1 VNSAFFAQM
10 DMKAITDGAVLWTPT
25 EEHIQRSNIKR
36 YMNWLKE
43 KKGLSFETHRQL
55 WNWSVEQLEEFWESV
70 WEYCEVKSATP
81 YRCVLEERKMPG
93 AKWFPGATL
102 NYAEHVFRNERSDR
116 PALLFRSERVPYRE
130 VTWKELKEKTAAVAS
145 ALKKIGVKPGDRVV
159 AYMPNIPETV
169 IAFLACASIGAIWSS
184 CSPDFGANSVIDRFQ
199 QIEPV
204 VLFAI
209 DGCQYNGKEFD
220 KRPIV
225 DELREKL
232 PSLKKTIL
240 LPYLREDVQAP
251 DDSVLL
257 WDDIIREKAELSYEY
272 VPFDH
277 PLWIL
282 YSSGTTGLPKPIVQG
297 HGGILLEHLKS
308 LLIEE
313 NLTKESTFFWF
324 TTTGWMMWNFLIGG
338 LLVGAAVVLYDG
350 SPTYPDGN
358 VLWELAEKARIT
370 HFGTSAAFIN
380 VCMKLGIKP
389 KELYDFSDLQA
400 VLSTGSPLTTEGFA
414 WVYENVKDD
423 ICLVSCSGGTDV
435 CTAFVAGSPIL
446 PVRAGIIQCRSLG
459 ANVQAFDENGNR
471 LINEVGELV
480 IIDPMPS
487 MPLFF
492 WNDPNYE
499 RYLDSYFDTYP
510 GIWKHGDWIKIDEEG
525 GCVIYGRSDSTIN
538 RAGVR
543 MGTSEIYR
551 AVEALDEVLESLVI
565 DLEIMG
571 RKSFMPLFVVL
582 QPGAALDEEL
592 KEKIKNEI
600 RQKVSPRFVPDEIY
614 EVEQIPK
621 TLNGKKMEIP
631 IRKLLLGFPLEK
643 AVNPGSM
650 ANPESLQFFI
660 ELSKQLTNSK
670 QDSLSKH

>member
-1 VNSAFFAQM
+1 
-10 DMKAITDGAVLWTPT
+10 MKTVTEGTTLWTPT
-25 EEHIQRSNIKR
+25 EERIQRSSIKR

-43 KKGLSFETHRQL
+43 KKGLAFETHQAL
-55 WNWSVEQLEEFWESV
+55 WNWSVEHLEEFWESV
-70 WEYCEVKSATP
+70 WEYCEIKSAAP

-102 NYAEHVFRNERSDR
+102 NYAENVFRNERSDR

-184 CSPDFGANSVIDRFQ
+184 CSPDFGAGSVIDRFQ
-199 QIEPV
+199 QIEPA

-225 DELREKL
+225 DELRKKL

-240 LPYLREDVQAP
+240 LPYLRKNVQER
-251 DDSVLL
+251 DDSILL
-257 WDDIIREKAELSYEY
+257 WDEIIQEKAELSYEY

-297 HGGILLEHLKS
+297 HGGILIEHLKT
-308 LLIEE
+308 LMIEQ
-313 NLTKESTFFWF
+313 NITKESTFFWF

-358 VLWELAEKARIT
+358 ALWELAEKARIT

-380 VCMKLGIKP
+380 ICMKHGIKP
-389 KELYDFSDLQA
+389 KESYDFSGLEA
-400 VLSTGSPLTTEGFA
+400 VLSTGSPLTAEGFL

-435 CTAFVAGSPIL
+435 CTAFVGGSPML
-446 PVRAGIIQCRSLG
+446 PVRAGVISCRALG
-459 ANVQAFDENGNR
+459 AKVQAFDESGNP

-480 IIDPMPS
+480 VTEPMPS

-492 WNDPNYE
+492 WNDSNHE
-499 RYLDSYFDTYP
+499 RYISSYFDTYP
-510 GIWKHGDWIKIDEEG
+510 GVWKHGDWIKINEEG
-525 GCVIYGRSDSTIN
+525 GCIIYGRSDSTIN

-551 AVEALDEVLESLVI
+551 VVEAIDEVLDSLII
-565 DLEIMG
+565 DLEMMG
-571 RKSFMPLFVVL
+571 RTSFMPLFVVL
-582 QPGAALDEEL
+582 NPGAVLDEAL
-592 KEKIKNEI
+592 KEKIRQAI
-600 RQKVSPRFVPDEIY
+600 RQNVSPRFVPDEIY
-614 EVEQIPK
+614 QVKQIPK

-650 ANPESLQFFI
+650 ANPESLEFFM
-660 ELSKQLTNSK
+660 ELSAKLENNV
-670 QDSLSKH
+670 KHQ

>member
-1 VNSAFFAQM
+1 
-10 DMKAITDGAVLWTPT
+10 MKTVTEGTTLWTPT
-25 EEHIQRSNIKR
+25 EERIQRSSIKR

-43 KKGLSFETHRQL
+43 KKGLAFETHQAL
-55 WNWSVEQLEEFWESV
+55 WNWSVEHLEEFWETV
-70 WEYCEVKSATP
+70 WEYCEIKSAAP

-102 NYAEHVFRNERSDR
+102 NYAENVFRNERSDR

-184 CSPDFGANSVIDRFQ
+184 CSPDFGAGSVIDRFQ
-199 QIEPV
+199 QIEPA

-225 DELREKL
+225 DELRKKL

-240 LPYLREDVQAP
+240 LPYLRKNEQER
-251 DDSVLL
+251 DDSILL
-257 WDDIIREKAELSYEY
+257 WDEIIQEKAELSYEY

-297 HGGILLEHLKS
+297 HGGILIEHLKT
-308 LLIEE
+308 LMIEQ
-313 NLTKESTFFWF
+313 NITKESTFFWF

-358 VLWELAEKARIT
+358 ALWELAEKARIT

-380 VCMKLGIKP
+380 ICMKHRIKP
-389 KELYDFSDLQA
+389 KESYDFSGLEA
-400 VLSTGSPLTTEGFA
+400 VLSTGSPLTAEGFL

-435 CTAFVAGSPIL
+435 CTAFVGGSPML
-446 PVRAGIIQCRSLG
+446 PVRAGVISCRALG
-459 ANVQAFDENGNR
+459 AKVQAFDENGNP

-480 IIDPMPS
+480 VTEPMPS

-492 WNDPNYE
+492 WNDSNHE
-499 RYLDSYFDTYP
+499 RYISSYFDTYP
-510 GIWKHGDWIKIDEEG
+510 GVWKHGDWIKINEEG
-525 GCVIYGRSDSTIN
+525 GCIIYGRSDSTIN

-551 AVEALDEVLESLVI
+551 VVEAIDEVLDSLII
-565 DLEIMG
+565 DLEMMG
-571 RKSFMPLFVVL
+571 RTSFMPLFVVL
-582 QPGAALDEEL
+582 NPGAVLDEAL
-592 KEKIKNEI
+592 KEKIRQAI
-600 RQKVSPRFVPDEIY
+600 RQNVSPRFVPDEIY
-614 EVEQIPK
+614 QVKQIPK

-643 AVNPGSM
+643 AVNLGSM
-650 ANPESLQFFI
+650 ANPESLEFFM
-660 ELSKQLTNSK
+660 ELSAKLENNV
-670 QDSLSKH
+670 KHQ

>member
-1 VNSAFFAQM
+1 
-10 DMKAITDGAVLWTPT
+10 MKTVTEGTTLWTPT
-25 EEHIQRSNIKR
+25 EERIQRSSIKR

-43 KKGLSFETHRQL
+43 KKGLAFETHQAL
-55 WNWSVEQLEEFWESV
+55 WNWSVEHLEEFWESV
-70 WEYCEVKSATP
+70 WEYCEIKSAAP

-102 NYAEHVFRNERSDR
+102 NYAENVFRNERSDR

-184 CSPDFGANSVIDRFQ
+184 CSPDFGAGSVIDRFQ
-199 QIEPV
+199 QIEPA

-225 DELREKL
+225 DELRKKL

-240 LPYLREDVQAP
+240 LPYLRKNEQER
-251 DDSVLL
+251 DDSILL
-257 WDDIIREKAELSYEY
+257 WDEIIQEKAELSYEY

-297 HGGILLEHLKS
+297 HGGILIEHLKT
-308 LLIEE
+308 LMIEQ
-313 NLTKESTFFWF
+313 NITKESTFFWF

-358 VLWELAEKARIT
+358 ALWELAEKARIT

-380 VCMKLGIKP
+380 ICMKHGIKP
-389 KELYDFSDLQA
+389 KESYDFSGLEA
-400 VLSTGSPLTTEGFA
+400 VLSTGSPLTAEGFL

-435 CTAFVAGSPIL
+435 CTAFVGGSPML
-446 PVRAGIIQCRSLG
+446 PVRAGVISCRALG
-459 ANVQAFDENGNR
+459 AKVQAFDENGNP

-480 IIDPMPS
+480 VTEPMPS

-492 WNDPNYE
+492 WNDSNHE
-499 RYLDSYFDTYP
+499 RYMSSYFDTYP
-510 GIWKHGDWIKIDEEG
+510 GVWKHGDWIKINEEG
-525 GCVIYGRSDSTIN
+525 GCIIYGRSDSTIN

-551 AVEALDEVLESLVI
+551 VVEAIDEVLDSLII
-565 DLEIMG
+565 DLEMMG
-571 RKSFMPLFVVL
+571 RTSFMPLFVVL
-582 QPGAALDEEL
+582 NPGAVLDEAL
-592 KEKIKNEI
+592 KEKIRQAI
-600 RQKVSPRFVPDEIY
+600 RQNVSPRFVPDEIY
-614 EVEQIPK
+614 QVKQIPK

-650 ANPESLQFFI
+650 ANPESLEFFM
-660 ELSKQLTNSK
+660 ELSAKLENNV
-670 QDSLSKH
+670 KHQ

>member
-1 VNSAFFAQM
+1 MNSAFFAQM
-10 DMKAITDGAVLWTPT
+10 NMKAITDGTVLWTPT

-36 YMNWLKE
+36 YMNWLKK

-130 VTWKELKEKTAAVAS
+130 VAWKELKEKTAAVAN

-184 CSPDFGANSVIDRFQ
+184 CSPDFGASSVIDRFQ

-209 DGCQYNGKEFD
+209 DGCQYGGKEFD

-257 WDDIIREKAELSYEY
+257 WDDIIREKAELTYEY

-338 LLVGAAVVLYDG
+338 LLVGASVVLYDG

-480 IIDPMPS
+480 ITDPMPS

-551 AVEALDEVLESLVI
+551 AVESLDEVLESLII
-565 DLEIMG
+565 DLELMG

-614 EVEQIPK
+614 QVEQIPK

-650 ANPESLQFFI
+650 ANPEALQFFI
-660 ELSKQLTNSK
+660 ELSKQLANSK
-670 QDSLSKH
+670 QDSLSNH

>member
-1 VNSAFFAQM
+1 
-10 DMKAITDGAVLWTPT
+10 MKTVTEGTTLWTPT
-25 EEHIQRSNIKR
+25 EERIQRSSIKR

-43 KKGLSFETHRQL
+43 KKGLAFETHQAL
-55 WNWSVEQLEEFWESV
+55 WNWSVEHLEEFWESV
-70 WEYCEVKSATP
+70 WEYCEIKSAAP

-102 NYAEHVFRNERSDR
+102 NYAENVFRNERSDR

-184 CSPDFGANSVIDRFQ
+184 CSPDFGAGSVIDRFQ
-199 QIEPV
+199 QIEPT
-204 VLFAI
+204 VLFTI

-225 DELREKL
+225 DELRKKL

-240 LPYLREDVQAP
+240 LPYLRKNEQER
-251 DDSVLL
+251 DDSILL
-257 WDDIIREKAELSYEY
+257 WDEIIQEKAELSYEY

-297 HGGILLEHLKS
+297 HGGILIEHLKT
-308 LLIEE
+308 LMIEQ
-313 NLTKESTFFWF
+313 NITKESTFFWF

-358 VLWELAEKARIT
+358 ALWELAEKARIT

-380 VCMKLGIKP
+380 ICMKHGIKP
-389 KELYDFSDLQA
+389 KESYDFSGLEA
-400 VLSTGSPLTTEGFA
+400 VLSTGSPLTAEGFL

-435 CTAFVAGSPIL
+435 CTAFVGGSPML
-446 PVRAGIIQCRSLG
+446 PVRAGVISCRALG
-459 ANVQAFDENGNR
+459 AKVQAFDENGNP

-480 IIDPMPS
+480 VTEPMPS

-492 WNDPNYE
+492 WNDSNHE
-499 RYLDSYFDTYP
+499 RYISSYFDTYP
-510 GIWKHGDWIKIDEEG
+510 GVWKHGDWIKINEEG
-525 GCVIYGRSDSTIN
+525 GCIIYGRSDSTIN

-551 AVEALDEVLESLVI
+551 VVEAIDEVLDSLII
-565 DLEIMG
+565 DLEMMG
-571 RKSFMPLFVVL
+571 RTSFMPLFVVL
-582 QPGAALDEEL
+582 NPGAVLDEAL
-592 KEKIKNEI
+592 KEKIRQAI
-600 RQKVSPRFVPDEIY
+600 RQNVSPRFVPDEIY
-614 EVEQIPK
+614 QVKQIPK

-650 ANPESLQFFI
+650 ANPESLEFFM
-660 ELSKQLTNSK
+660 ELSAKLENNV
-670 QDSLSKH
+670 KHQ

>member
-1 VNSAFFAQM
+1 M
-10 DMKAITDGAVLWTPT
+10 DADRGAYSTVKYKTLY
-25 EEHIQRSNIKR
+25 ELAKG
-36 YMNWLKE
+36 
-43 KKGLSFETHRQL
+43 KKGLAFETHQAL
-55 WNWSVEQLEEFWESV
+55 WNWSVEHLEEFWETV
-70 WEYCEVKSATP
+70 WEYCEIKSAAP

-102 NYAEHVFRNERSDR
+102 NYAENVFRNERSDR

-184 CSPDFGANSVIDRFQ
+184 CSPDFGAGSVIDRFQ
-199 QIEPV
+199 QIEPA

-225 DELREKL
+225 DELRKKL

-240 LPYLREDVQAP
+240 LPYLRKNEQER
-251 DDSVLL
+251 DDSILL
-257 WDDIIREKAELSYEY
+257 WDEIIQEKAELSYEY

-297 HGGILLEHLKS
+297 HGGILIEHLKT
-308 LLIEE
+308 LMIEQ
-313 NLTKESTFFWF
+313 NITKESTFFWF

-358 VLWELAEKARIT
+358 ALWELAEKARIT

-380 VCMKLGIKP
+380 ICMKHGIKP
-389 KELYDFSDLQA
+389 KESYDFSGLEA
-400 VLSTGSPLTTEGFA
+400 VLSTGSPLTAEGFL

-435 CTAFVAGSPIL
+435 CTAFVGGSPML
-446 PVRAGIIQCRSLG
+446 PVRAGVISCRALG
-459 ANVQAFDENGNR
+459 AKVQAFDENGNP

-480 IIDPMPS
+480 VTEPMPS

-492 WNDPNYE
+492 WNDSNHE
-499 RYLDSYFDTYP
+499 RYMSSYFDTYP
-510 GIWKHGDWIKIDEEG
+510 GVWKHGDWIKINEEG
-525 GCVIYGRSDSTIN
+525 GCIIYGRSDSTIN

-551 AVEALDEVLESLVI
+551 VVEAIDEVLDSLII
-565 DLEIMG
+565 DLEMMG
-571 RKSFMPLFVVL
+571 RTSFMPLFVVL
-582 QPGAALDEEL
+582 NPGAVLDEAL
-592 KEKIKNEI
+592 KEKIRQAI
-600 RQKVSPRFVPDEIY
+600 RQNVSPRFVPDEIY
-614 EVEQIPK
+614 QVKQIPK

-650 ANPESLQFFI
+650 ANPESLEFFM
-660 ELSKQLTNSK
+660 ELSAKLENNV
-670 QDSLSKH
+670 KHQ

>member
-1 VNSAFFAQM
+1 MNSAFFAQM
-10 DMKAITDGAVLWTPT
+10 NMKAITDGAVLWTPT

-130 VTWKELKEKTAAVAS
+130 VAWKELKEKTAAVAN

-184 CSPDFGANSVIDRFQ
+184 CSPDFGASSVIDRFQ

-209 DGCQYNGKEFD
+209 DGCQYGGKEFD

-240 LPYLREDVQAP
+240 LSYLREDVQAP

-257 WDDIIREKAELSYEY
+257 WDDIIREKAELTYEY

-338 LLVGAAVVLYDG
+338 LLVGASVVLYDG

-380 VCMKLGIKP
+380 VCIKLGIKP

-480 IIDPMPS
+480 ITDPMPS

-551 AVEALDEVLESLVI
+551 AVESLDEVLESLII
-565 DLEIMG
+565 DLELMG

-582 QPGAALDEEL
+582 QPGTSLDEEL

-614 EVEQIPK
+614 QVEQIPK

-650 ANPESLQFFI
+650 ANPEALQFFI
-660 ELSKQLTNSK
+660 ELSKQLANSK
-670 QDSLSKH
+670 QDSLSNH

>member
-1 VNSAFFAQM
+1 
-10 DMKAITDGAVLWTPT
+10 MKTVTEGTTLWTPT
-25 EEHIQRSNIKR
+25 EERIQRSSIKR

-43 KKGLSFETHRQL
+43 KKGLAFETHQAL
-55 WNWSVEQLEEFWESV
+55 WNWSVEHLEEFWESV
-70 WEYCEVKSATP
+70 WEYCEIKSAAP

-102 NYAEHVFRNERSDR
+102 NYAENVFRNERSDR

-184 CSPDFGANSVIDRFQ
+184 CSPDFGAGSVIDRFQ
-199 QIEPV
+199 QIEPT

-225 DELREKL
+225 DELRKKL

-240 LPYLREDVQAP
+240 LPYLRKNEQER
-251 DDSVLL
+251 DDSILL
-257 WDDIIREKAELSYEY
+257 WDEIIQEKAELSYEY

-297 HGGILLEHLKS
+297 HGGILIEHLKT
-308 LLIEE
+308 LMIEQ
-313 NLTKESTFFWF
+313 NITKESTFFWF

-358 VLWELAEKARIT
+358 ALWELAEKARIT

-380 VCMKLGIKP
+380 ICMKHGIKP
-389 KELYDFSDLQA
+389 KELYDFSGLEA
-400 VLSTGSPLTTEGFA
+400 VLSTGSPLTAEGFL

-435 CTAFVAGSPIL
+435 CTAFVGGSPML
-446 PVRAGIIQCRSLG
+446 PVRAGVISCRALG
-459 ANVQAFDENGNR
+459 AKVQAFDENGNP

-480 IIDPMPS
+480 VTEPMPS

-492 WNDPNYE
+492 WNDSNHE
-499 RYLDSYFDTYP
+499 RYISSYFDTYP
-510 GIWKHGDWIKIDEEG
+510 GVWKHGDWIKINEEG
-525 GCVIYGRSDSTIN
+525 GCIIYGRSDSTIN

-551 AVEALDEVLESLVI
+551 VVEAIDEVIDSLII
-565 DLEIMG
+565 DLEMMG
-571 RKSFMPLFVVL
+571 RTSFMPLFVVL
-582 QPGAALDEEL
+582 NPGAVLDEEL
-592 KEKIKNEI
+592 KEKIRQAI
-600 RQKVSPRFVPDEIY
+600 RQNVSPRFVPDEIY
-614 EVEQIPK
+614 QVKQIPK

-650 ANPESLQFFI
+650 ANPESLEFFM
-660 ELSKQLTNSK
+660 ELSAKLENNV
-670 QDSLSKH
+670 KHQ

>member
-1 VNSAFFAQM
+1 M
-10 DMKAITDGAVLWTPT
+10 
-25 EEHIQRSNIKR
+25 
-36 YMNWLKE
+36 
-43 KKGLSFETHRQL
+43 ETHHAL
-55 WNWSVEQLEEFWESV
+55 WNWSVEHLEKFWESV
-70 WEYCEVKSATP
+70 WEYCEIKSVTP

-93 AKWFPGATL
+93 AKWFPGAML

-169 IAFLACASIGAIWSS
+169 VAFLACASIGAIWSS
-184 CSPDFGANSVIDRFQ
+184 CSPDFGASSVLDRFR
-199 QIEPV
+199 QIEPT
-204 VLFAI
+204 VLFAM
-209 DGCQYNGKEFD
+209 DGCQYNGKELD

-225 DELREKL
+225 DELRKNL

-240 LPYLREDVQAP
+240 LPYLREDVQTT

-257 WDDIIREKAELSYEY
+257 WDEIIQEKAELSYEY

-282 YSSGTTGLPKPIVQG
+282 YSSGTTGLPKPIVHG

-308 LLIEE
+308 LMIEE
-313 NLTKESTFFWF
+313 NITKESTFFWF

-338 LLVGAAVVLYDG
+338 LLVGATVVLYDG

-358 VLWELAEKARIT
+358 ALWELAEKARIT

-380 VCMKLGIKP
+380 ICMKLGVKP
-389 KELYDFSDLQA
+389 KESYDFSDLEA
-400 VLSTGSPLTTEGFA
+400 VLSTGSPLTAEGFL

-423 ICLVSCSGGTDV
+423 VCLVSCSGGTDV

-446 PVRAGIIQCRSLG
+446 PVRAGVIQCRSLG

-480 IIDPMPS
+480 IVDPMPS
-487 MPLFF
+487 MPLYF
-492 WNDPNYE
+492 WNDQNGE

-510 GIWKHGDWIKIDEEG
+510 GIWKHGDWIKMDEEG

-551 AVEALDEVLESLVI
+551 AVEAIDEVLDSLVI
-565 DLEIMG
+565 DLEMMG
-571 RKSFMPLFVVL
+571 KKSFMPLFVVL
-582 QPGAALDEEL
+582 QPEVALNEEL
-592 KEKIKNEI
+592 KEKIKNAI

-614 EVEQIPK
+614 QIEQIPK

-631 IRKLLLGFPLEK
+631 IRKILLGFPLEK
-643 AVNPGSM
+643 AVNRGSM
-650 ANPESLQFFI
+650 ANPEALQFFI
-660 ELSKQLTNSK
+660 ELSKQLASSEQNR
-670 QDSLSKH
+670 LSNH

>member
-1 VNSAFFAQM
+1 
-10 DMKAITDGAVLWTPT
+10 MKTVAEGTILWTPT
-25 EEHIQRSNIKR
+25 EERIQRSSIKR

-43 KKGLSFETHRQL
+43 KKGLAFETHQAL
-55 WNWSVEQLEEFWESV
+55 WNWSVEHLEEFWESV
-70 WEYCEVKSATP
+70 WEYCGIQSATP

-93 AKWFPGATL
+93 AKWFLGATL
-102 NYAEHVFRNERSDR
+102 NYAENVFRNERSDR
-116 PALLFRSERVPYRE
+116 PALLFRSELVPYRE

-184 CSPDFGANSVIDRFQ
+184 CSPDFGASSVIDRFQ
-199 QIEPV
+199 QIEPA

-240 LPYLREDVQAP
+240 LPYLRKNAQAQ

-257 WDDIIREKAELSYEY
+257 WDEIIREKAELSYEY

-308 LLIEE
+308 LMIEE
-313 NLTKESTFFWF
+313 NITKESTFFWF

-338 LLVGAAVVLYDG
+338 LLVGATVVLYDG

-358 VLWELAEKARIT
+358 VLWELAEKARVT

-380 VCMKLGIKP
+380 ICMKLGIKP
-389 KELYDFSDLQA
+389 KESYDFSDLEA
-400 VLSTGSPLTTEGFA
+400 VLSTGSPLTAEGFL
-414 WVYENVKDD
+414 WVYENVKSD

-435 CTAFVAGSPIL
+435 CTAFVGGSPIL

-471 LINEVGELV
+471 LMNEVGELV

-487 MPLFF
+487 MPLYF
-492 WNDPNYE
+492 WNDKNYE

-551 AVEALDEVLESLVI
+551 AVEAIDEVLDSLVI
-565 DLEIMG
+565 DLEMMG

-582 QPGAALDEEL
+582 QPEVALNEEL
-592 KEKIKNEI
+592 KEKIKNAI

-614 EVEQIPK
+614 QVEQIPK
-621 TLNGKKMEIP
+621 TLNGKKIEIP

-650 ANPESLQFFI
+650 ANPEALDFFI
-660 ELSKQLTNSK
+660 ELAKTIETKTHTS
-670 QDSLSKH
+670 

>member
-1 VNSAFFAQM
+1 
-10 DMKAITDGAVLWTPT
+10 
-25 EEHIQRSNIKR
+25 
-36 YMNWLKE
+36 
-43 KKGLSFETHRQL
+43 
-55 WNWSVEQLEEFWESV
+55 
-70 WEYCEVKSATP
+70 
-81 YRCVLEERKMPG
+81 
-93 AKWFPGATL
+93 
-102 NYAEHVFRNERSDR
+102 
-116 PALLFRSERVPYRE
+116 
-130 VTWKELKEKTAAVAS
+130 
-145 ALKKIGVKPGDRVV
+145 
-159 AYMPNIPETV
+159 
-169 IAFLACASIGAIWSS
+169 
-184 CSPDFGANSVIDRFQ
+184 
-199 QIEPV
+199 
-204 VLFAI
+204 
-209 DGCQYNGKEFD
+209 
-220 KRPIV
+220 
-225 DELREKL
+225 
-232 PSLKKTIL
+232 
-240 LPYLREDVQAP
+240 
-251 DDSVLL
+251 
-257 WDDIIREKAELSYEY
+257 
-272 VPFDH
+272 
-277 PLWIL
+277 
-282 YSSGTTGLPKPIVQG
+282 
-297 HGGILLEHLKS
+297 
-308 LLIEE
+308 
-313 NLTKESTFFWF
+313 
-324 TTTGWMMWNFLIGG
+324 
-338 LLVGAAVVLYDG
+338 
-350 SPTYPDGN
+350 
-358 VLWELAEKARIT
+358 
-370 HFGTSAAFIN
+370 
-380 VCMKLGIKP
+380 
-389 KELYDFSDLQA
+389 
-400 VLSTGSPLTTEGFA
+400 
-414 WVYENVKDD
+414 VYENVKDD

>member
-10 DMKAITDGAVLWTPT
+10 DMKAITDGTVLWTPT

-459 ANVQAFDENGNR
+459 ANVQALDENGNR

>member
-1 VNSAFFAQM
+1 
-10 DMKAITDGAVLWTPT
+10 MKTVAEGTILWTPT
-25 EEHIQRSNIKR
+25 EERIQRSSIKR

-43 KKGLSFETHRQL
+43 KKGLAFETHHAL
-55 WNWSVEQLEEFWESV
+55 WNWSVEHLEEFWESV
-70 WEYCEVKSATP
+70 WEYCGIQSATP

-93 AKWFPGATL
+93 AKWFLGATL
-102 NYAEHVFRNERSDR
+102 NYAENVFRNERSDR
-116 PALLFRSERVPYRE
+116 PALLFRSELVPYRE

-184 CSPDFGANSVIDRFQ
+184 CSPDFGASSVIDRFQ
-199 QIEPV
+199 QIEPA

-240 LPYLREDVQAP
+240 LPYLRKNAQAR

-257 WDDIIREKAELSYEY
+257 WDEIIREKAELSYEY

-308 LLIEE
+308 LMIEE
-313 NLTKESTFFWF
+313 NITKESTFFWF

-338 LLVGAAVVLYDG
+338 LLVGATVVLYDG

-358 VLWELAEKARIT
+358 VLWELAEKARVT

-380 VCMKLGIKP
+380 ICMKLGIKP
-389 KELYDFSDLQA
+389 KESYDFSELEA
-400 VLSTGSPLTTEGFA
+400 VLSTGSPLTAEGFL
-414 WVYENVKDD
+414 WVYENVKGD

-435 CTAFVAGSPIL
+435 CTAFVGGSPIL

-471 LINEVGELV
+471 LMNEVGELV

-487 MPLFF
+487 MPLYF
-492 WNDPNYE
+492 WNDKNYE

-551 AVEALDEVLESLVI
+551 AVEAIDEVLDSLVI
-565 DLEIMG
+565 DLEMMG

-582 QPGAALDEEL
+582 QPEVALNEEL
-592 KEKIKNEI
+592 KEKIKNAI

-614 EVEQIPK
+614 QVEQIPK
-621 TLNGKKMEIP
+621 TLNGKKIEIP

-650 ANPESLQFFI
+650 ANPEALDFFI
-660 ELSKQLTNSK
+660 ELAKTIETKTHTS
-670 QDSLSKH
+670 